1 MTLHLSNVNIKVHP
15 SKRTIG
21 LRYQTHV
28 PCFTHATSVISWH
41 NGGIITDFE
50 YTMSNSSKSETIVFL
65 GENIDK
71 TNIWLEIFYSFC
83 ICIQHFQTKGC
94 TWKDWNMFISTFV
107 RSIHY
112 IWKLWNKR
120 TCKKKT
126 LETDSSENVLW
137 VFLVD

>member
-1 MTLHLSNVNIKVHP
+1 MYASFIHQLAYDTRHMYHALLMQLLSFH
-15 SKRTIG
+15 G
-21 LRYQTHV
+21 
-28 PCFTHATSVISWH
+28 SVH
-41 NGGIITDFE
+41 NGGIITDIE
-50 YTMSNSSKSETIVFL
+50 DPMSNSSKSQTIIFL

-71 TNIWLEIFYSFC
+71 TNTWLEIFYSFC
-83 ICIQHFQTKGC
+83 ICNQHFQTKGC

-112 IWKLWNKR
+112 IWKLCNKR

-126 LETDSSENVLW
+126 WEIDSSENVLW